1 MKARIIKPSLLFMGV
16 LISGLMSQTLS
27 AKTSLS
33 LDEAIQLALTHDPRI
48 EEKQAFVRKAQG
60 LLDEA
65 EGSGGWRYGATS
77 FLAITTGVDGGF
89 FDGGAES
96 CSSNCTPRDDTF
108 DFDDGYSLWA
118 ALTFSIVK
126 PLATFGRLENFQI
139 AAQQNILVKQQDV
152 ELQRDS
158 IRLTVV
164 KAYYGYLAARDGR
177 FLLEDTHKRLEGAL
191 ELVNQWL
198 DQDKGNVSQS
208 DRYALESGLGLVE
221 NFLAE
226 AKGIEAI
233 AMDGLKLLT
242 GLQSEDVEPKDR
254 RLRPLALPDQSAEE
268 WIALA
273 LENRPE
279 FRQVEAGLSA
289 RRALVE
295 ATRADKKP
303 IVFAGV
309 AGTAAYAP
317 GRDRLDNPHIFD
329 PFNHVG
335 VSPLVGMRWQWE
347 PGAHSARVAQAQ
359 ADLDA
364 LIHTAS
370 FARQGIPFQV
380 REQYHLVQSKNESI
394 KAMKSSSKAARRW
407 MIAAYADFEAGLEE
421 ADKILTAMQVYV
433 VAYAEYLKIVNDFNN
448 HVFKLKSV
456 SGVYE

>member
-1 MKARIIKPSLLFMGV
+1 MKARIINTSLLFMGA
-16 LISGLMSQTLS
+16 LILALTSQALM

-33 LDEAIQLALTHDPRI
+33 LDEAIQLALAYDPRI
-48 EEKQAFVRKAQG
+48 EEKKAFVRKAQAM
-60 LLDEA
+60 LDEA
-65 EGSGGWRYGATS
+65 EGSADFRYGVDS
-77 FLAITTGVDGGF
+77 FLAIATGLDGGF
-89 FDGGAES
+89 YEGGAET
-96 CSSNCTPRDDTF
+96 CSTNCTPRSDTY
-108 DFDDGYSLWA
+108 DFNDGFSLWA
-118 ALTFSIVK
+118 GMTFSIVK
-126 PLATFGRLENFQI
+126 PLATFGRLENYQE

-177 FLLEDTHKRLEGAL
+177 FLLEDTHKRLESAL

-198 DQDKGNVSQS
+198 EEGKGNVSLS

-221 NFLAE
+221 SFLAE

-233 AMDGLKLLT
+233 AMEGLKLLT
-242 GLQSEDVEPKDR
+242 GLQSEVIDPKDR

-273 LENRPE
+273 IENRPE
-279 FRQVEAGLSA
+279 FRQVKAGLSA

-295 ATRADKKP
+295 ATRADSKP

-309 AGTAAYAP
+309 AGSLSYAP
-317 GRDRLDNPHIFD
+317 GRDRLDNPHIHD
-329 PFNHVG
+329 LYNHSAL
-335 VSPLVGMRWQWE
+335 SPVVGMRWQWE
-347 PGAHSARVAQAQ
+347 PGAHPARVAQAQ

-364 LIHTAS
+364 LIQSAS

-380 REQYHLVQSKNESI
+380 REQYHLVQSKFESI
-394 KAMKSSSKAARRW
+394 AAMKSSAQAARRW
-407 MIAAYADFEAGLEE
+407 MIASYADFEAGLEE

-433 VAYAEYLKIVNDFNN
+433 VAYAEYLKNVNDFNN
-448 HVFKLKSV
+448 NVFKLKSV